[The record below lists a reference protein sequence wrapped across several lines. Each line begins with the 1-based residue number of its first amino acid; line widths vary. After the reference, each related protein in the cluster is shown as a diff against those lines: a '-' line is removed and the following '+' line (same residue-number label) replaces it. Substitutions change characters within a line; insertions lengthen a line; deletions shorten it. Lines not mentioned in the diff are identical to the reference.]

1 MCYDIWDNV
10 LKNYMPDK
18 HPVLYRSCNRRT
30 NGEIA
35 SFTGNIY
42 SAYRF
47 SGGKGFL
54 LICNT
59 SQFLY
64 EQLNN
69 QGEYKHTFFPIAEL
83 LKKES
88 KSVNCKFSERF
99 INDYLKED
107 EYIMRVD
114 LESMY
119 SCKWYNG

>member
-1 MCYDIWDNV
+1 M
-10 LKNYMPDK
+10 
-18 HPVLYRSCNRRT
+18 
-30 NGEIA
+30 
-35 SFTGNIY
+35 
-42 SAYRF
+42 
-47 SGGKGFL
+47 

-119 SCKWYNG
+119 SCKWYS